1 MATPGFPMPELD
13 IRFHRG
19 INELSPSSWDALA
32 VDAGPFLQHAF
43 LAALEDSGS
52 VGAGTGWQPY
62 HVSVWGEGEDTPRL
76 VMPLYI
82 KSHSWGEYVFDWA
95 WADAWS
101 RFGLSYYPKLVTA
114 VPFTPS
120 TGPRFLA
127 RPGTLETV
135 SAAVLGRIH
144 EEMDRLGASSWHV
157 LFPEDQH
164 VEAFR
169 EQSMV
174 LRRGSQFHWFN
185 RQYADFD
192 DFLSTFNSRRRK
204 NVRKERRG
212 VEQAGVRCH
221 HFTGERIDEAL
232 WDRFYQYYQ
241 QTYAERGMR
250 GYLDRRFFSLL
261 GSRMPES
268 VLLVMA
274 EQEGEWVAAA
284 LYLQD
289 DRRLY
294 GRYWGAGVELPGLH
308 FEVCYYQ
315 GIEHCI
321 RRGLE
326 CFDAGAQG
334 EHKLA
339 RGFEPVETA
348 SLHWIADEH
357 FRDAIARFC
366 EEEARYVKGYMQA
379 ARDALP
385 YRADDQGAVAT
396 RRQTRS

>member
-1 MATPGFPMPELD
+1 MHDSPSGSAMPEFD
-13 IRFHRG
+13 IRFHHS
-19 INELSPSSWDALA
+19 INELAPSAWDALA

-52 VGAGTGWQPY
+52 VGAGTGWQPH
-62 HVSVWGEGEDTPRL
+62 HVAVRRKGEEAPCL

-82 KSHSWGEYVFDWA
+82 KSHSRGEYVFDWA

-120 TGPRFLA
+120 TGPRVLA
-127 RPGTLETV
+127 RSGMLETL
-135 SAAVLGRIH
+135 SVLVLRRVR
-144 EEMDRLGASSWHV
+144 EEMERLGASSWHV
-157 LFPEDQH
+157 LFPDAGH
-164 VEAFR
+164 VEPLR
-169 EQSMV
+169 QQGLV
-174 LRRGSQFHWFN
+174 LRRSSQFHWFN

-204 NVRKERRG
+204 NVRKERRS

-221 HFTGERIDEAL
+221 HFTGDRIDEAL

-241 QTYAERGMR
+241 QTYAERGMQ
-250 GYLDRRFFSLL
+250 GYLSRRFFSLL
-261 GSRMPES
+261 GSLMPGS

-274 EQEGEWVAAA
+274 EQEGDWIAGA

-294 GRYWGAGVELPGLH
+294 GRYWGAEVEIPGLH

-339 RGFEPVETA
+339 RGFEPVRTA
-348 SLHWIADEH
+348 SLHWIEDER
-357 FRDAIARFC
+357 FRDAIRQFC
-366 EEEARYVKGYMQA
+366 EEEACYVEAYVKA
-379 ARDALP
+379 ASDALP
-385 YRADDQGAVAT
+385 YRKGAG
-396 RRQTRS
+396 